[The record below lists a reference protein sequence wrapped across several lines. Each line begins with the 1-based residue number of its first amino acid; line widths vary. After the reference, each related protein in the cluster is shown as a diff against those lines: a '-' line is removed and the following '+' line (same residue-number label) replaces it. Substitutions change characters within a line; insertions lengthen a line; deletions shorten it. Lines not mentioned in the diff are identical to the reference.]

1 MPKHAIHTDKAGPP
15 LGAYSQG
22 IRAGDFVYV
31 SGCGPIDPTTG
42 EIKGE
47 TIEEQTEVTISNIEA
62 ILEAGGATL
71 ADVVK
76 STVHLADELQ
86 FDRFNGVYAGRFPEP
101 RPVRTTVGS
110 GMRQAPGM
118 LVEIDVVAYTGD

>member
-1 MPKHAIHTDKAGPP
+1 M
-15 LGAYSQG
+15 
-22 IRAGDFVYV
+22 
-31 SGCGPIDPTTG
+31 
-42 EIKGE
+42 
-47 TIEEQTEVTISNIEA
+47 
-62 ILEAGGATL
+62 
-71 ADVVK
+71 VK

-86 FDRFNGVYAGRFPEP
+86 FERFNGVYASRFPEP